1 MVTAKGDEVDRV
13 VGFELGADDYVVK
26 PYSLR
31 ELLLR
36 VEAVLRRHDAGA
48 RRARRA
54 ARWCSASCASIA
66 TRTASGSTSE
76 EVTLT
81 ALELR
86 LLSTLL
92 ERRGRVQSRPALLD
106 DVWGMSGEVTTRT
119 VDTHVKR
126 LREKLGSAGP
136 YIETVRGVG
145 YRFTPAPDH
154 ASAVGSGTTTT
165 KSHEARH
172 PRQAVRGSLRPHRAV
187 AAGGRAVPAPG
198 DRGEPARS
206 HPRRSVRAA
215 RAGRDATAAAAHRPA
230 IAAAWDA
237 LADEHRGRAPTGASR
252 SSTRR
257 AW

>member
-1 MVTAKGDEVDRV
+1 MARILVVEDEKDLQEVLSYNLRQAGHTAIVVGGGRDALVAVSEHRPDLVLLDLMLPDVSGIEICRRLKSNAETKDVPIVMVTAKGDEVDRV

-36 VEAVLRRHDAGA
+36 VDAVLRRTTPAPAGSARGALVFGKLRVDRDAHRVWVDG
-48 RRARRA
+48 
-54 ARWCSASCASIA
+54 
-66 TRTASGSTSE
+66 E

-154 ASAVGSGTTTT
+154 A
-165 KSHEARH
+165 
-172 PRQAVRGSLRPHRAV
+172 
-187 AAGGRAVPAPG
+187 AATGGDDDG
-198 DRGEPARS
+198 
-206 HPRRSVRAA
+206 
-215 RAGRDATAAAAHRPA
+215 
-230 IAAAWDA
+230 
-237 LADEHRGRAPTGASR
+237 ADEP
-252 SSTRR
+252 
-257 AW
+257 

>member
-1 MVTAKGDEVDRV
+1 MARILVVEDEKDLQEVLAYNLRQAGHTVSIVGGGREALTAIPEQRPDLVLLNLMLPNVSGVEICRKLKGDAATREIPIVMVTAKGDEVDRV

-36 VEAVLRRHDAGA
+36 VDAVLRRTSPPAGGTRGVMVFGKLRLDRDAHRVWVGDQ
-48 RRARRA
+48 
-54 ARWCSASCASIA
+54 
-66 TRTASGSTSE
+66 

-86 LLSTLL
+86 LLATLL
-92 ERRGRVQSRPALLD
+92 ERRGRVQSRPSLLD

-126 LREKLGSAGP
+126 LREKLGDAGP

-154 ASAVGSGTTTT
+154 AGAVGNGN
-165 KSHEARH
+165 
-172 PRQAVRGSLRPHRAV
+172 
-187 AAGGRAVPAPG
+187 G
-198 DRGEPARS
+198 DDDGDP
-206 HPRRSVRAA
+206 
-215 RAGRDATAAAAHRPA
+215 
-230 IAAAWDA
+230 
-237 LADEHRGRAPTGASR
+237 
-252 SSTRR
+252 
-257 AW
+257 

>member
-1 MVTAKGDEVDRV
+1 MARILVVEDEKDLQEVLAYNLRQAGHTAIVVGGGKDALAAVTEHRPDLLLLDLMLPDVSGVEICRRLKSDPTTRDLPIVMVTARGDEVDRV

-36 VEAVLRRHDAGA
+36 VEAVLRRKTPGPALGEHGVMVFAKLRVDRDAH
-48 RRARRA
+48 RV
-54 ARWCSASCASIA
+54 WVDE
-66 TRTASGSTSE
+66 E

-145 YRFTPAPDH
+145 YRFTPAADH
-154 ASAVGSGTTTT
+154 ADAIG
-165 KSHEARH
+165 
-172 PRQAVRGSLRPHRAV
+172 
-187 AAGGRAVPAPG
+187 AGGAN
-198 DRGEPARS
+198 DNEP
-206 HPRRSVRAA
+206 
-215 RAGRDATAAAAHRPA
+215 
-230 IAAAWDA
+230 
-237 LADEHRGRAPTGASR
+237 
-252 SSTRR
+252 
-257 AW
+257 

>member
-1 MVTAKGDEVDRV
+1 LQEVLAYNLRQAGHAAIVVGNGRDAMAAVAEQRPDLMLLDLMLPDVSGIEICRRLKGEALTRDLPIVMVTAKGDEVDRV

-36 VEAVLRRHDAGA
+36 IEAVLRRLTPAANAGA
-48 RRARRA
+48 ARGPLVFGKLRVDRDA
-54 ARWCSASCASIA
+54 HRVWVD
-66 TRTASGSTSE
+66 E
-76 EVTLT
+76 QEVTLT

-154 ASAVGSGTTTT
+154 ASVAGTND
-165 KSHEARH
+165 HDD
-172 PRQAVRGSLRPHRAV
+172 Q
-187 AAGGRAVPAPG
+187 
-198 DRGEPARS
+198 EP
-206 HPRRSVRAA
+206 
-215 RAGRDATAAAAHRPA
+215 
-230 IAAAWDA
+230 
-237 LADEHRGRAPTGASR
+237 
-252 SSTRR
+252 
-257 AW
+257 

>member
-1 MVTAKGDEVDRV
+1 MARILVVEDEKDLQEVLAYNLRQGGHIPIIVGNGREALSAVTEHRPDLLLLDLMLPDVSGVEICRRLKGEPATRDLPIVMVTAKGDEVDRV

-36 VEAVLRRHDAGA
+36 IEAVLRRMVPAQSSSARGPLVFGKLRVDRDAH
-48 RRARRA
+48 RV
-54 ARWCSASCASIA
+54 WVDD
-66 TRTASGSTSE
+66 E

-126 LREKLGSAGP
+126 LREKLGNAGP

-154 ASAVGSGTTTT
+154 ASAVGRGT
-165 KSHEARH
+165 SDD
-172 PRQAVRGSLRPHRAV
+172 Q
-187 AAGGRAVPAPG
+187 
-198 DRGEPARS
+198 EP
-206 HPRRSVRAA
+206 
-215 RAGRDATAAAAHRPA
+215 
-230 IAAAWDA
+230 
-237 LADEHRGRAPTGASR
+237 
-252 SSTRR
+252 
-257 AW
+257 

>member
-1 MVTAKGDEVDRV
+1 MARILVVEDEKDLQEVLAYNLRQAGHTAVVVGTGREALAAIPEQRPDLVLLDLMLPDVSGIEICRKLKGDPATRDLPIVMVTAKGDEVDRV

-36 VEAVLRRHDAGA
+36 VDAVLRRTSPAAGPVGSRGVLLFGKLRVDRDAH
-48 RRARRA
+48 RV
-54 ARWCSASCASIA
+54 WVD
-66 TRTASGSTSE
+66 E
-76 EVTLT
+76 EEITLT

-126 LREKLGSAGP
+126 LREKLGGAGP

-145 YRFTPAPDH
+145 YRFTPASDH
-154 ASAVGSGTTTT
+154 SAAVGTPG
-165 KSHEARH
+165 E
-172 PRQAVRGSLRPHRAV
+172 
-187 AAGGRAVPAPG
+187 GGAPS
-198 DRGEPARS
+198 DDDEP
-206 HPRRSVRAA
+206 
-215 RAGRDATAAAAHRPA
+215 
-230 IAAAWDA
+230 
-237 LADEHRGRAPTGASR
+237 
-252 SSTRR
+252 
-257 AW
+257 

>member
-1 MVTAKGDEVDRV
+1 MARILVVEDEKDLQEVLAYNLRGAGHVAIVVGSGREALTAVAEHRPDLMLLDLMLPDVSGIEVCRRLKSESLTRDLPIVMVTAKGDEVDRV

-36 VEAVLRRHDAGA
+36 IDAVLRRMTPAQAGA
-48 RRARRA
+48 SRGPLVFGKLRVDRDAHRV
-54 ARWCSASCASIA
+54 WVDD
-66 TRTASGSTSE
+66 E
-76 EVTLT
+76 EITLT

-154 ASAVGSGTTTT
+154 ASAVGA
-165 KSHEARH
+165 HNN
-172 PRQAVRGSLRPHRAV
+172 
-187 AAGGRAVPAPG
+187 
-198 DRGEPARS
+198 DDEP
-206 HPRRSVRAA
+206 
-215 RAGRDATAAAAHRPA
+215 
-230 IAAAWDA
+230 
-237 LADEHRGRAPTGASR
+237 
-252 SSTRR
+252 
-257 AW
+257 

>member
-1 MVTAKGDEVDRV
+1 MARILIVEDEKDLQEVLAYNLRQAGHTAIVVGAGRDALAAVTEHRPDLVLLDLMLPDISGIEICRRLKSTPSSKDVPVVMVTAKGDEVDRV

-36 VEAVLRRHDAGA
+36 VDAVLRRTAPPPAGGA
-48 RRARRA
+48 RGVMVFGKLRVDRDAHRV
-54 ARWCSASCASIA
+54 WVDD
-66 TRTASGSTSE
+66 E
-76 EVTLT
+76 EITLT

-126 LREKLGSAGP
+126 LREKLGSAGL

-154 ASAVGSGTTTT
+154 AAATGS
-165 KSHEARH
+165 
-172 PRQAVRGSLRPHRAV
+172 QN
-187 AAGGRAVPAPG
+187 GGG
-198 DRGEPARS
+198 G
-206 HPRRSVRAA
+206 
-215 RAGRDATAAAAHRPA
+215 GG
-230 IAAAWDA
+230 
-237 LADEHRGRAPTGASR
+237 ADSEGP
-252 SSTRR
+252 
-257 AW
+257 

>member
-1 MVTAKGDEVDRV
+1 MARILVVEDEKDLQEVLTYNLRQAGHIPIVVASGRDAISAVADHHPDLVLLDLMLPDASGIEVCRRLKSEMDTRDLPIVMVTAKGDEVDRV

-36 VEAVLRRHDAGA
+36 IEAVLRRRAPAQSGASRGPLVFGKLRVDRDAH
-48 RRARRA
+48 RV
-54 ARWCSASCASIA
+54 WVD
-66 TRTASGSTSE
+66 E
-76 EVTLT
+76 EEITLT

-145 YRFTPAPDH
+145 YRFTPATDH
-154 ASAVGSGTTTT
+154 ASVVGMNSN
-165 KSHEARH
+165 
-172 PRQAVRGSLRPHRAV
+172 
-187 AAGGRAVPAPG
+187 
-198 DRGEPARS
+198 DDEP
-206 HPRRSVRAA
+206 
-215 RAGRDATAAAAHRPA
+215 
-230 IAAAWDA
+230 
-237 LADEHRGRAPTGASR
+237 
-252 SSTRR
+252 
-257 AW
+257 

>member
-1 MVTAKGDEVDRV
+1 MARILVVEDEKDLQELLSYNLRRAGHTVAVVGNGNEALAAVTDQRPDLMLLDLMLPDVTGIEICRKLKGEPATRDIPIVMVTAKGDEVDRV

-36 VEAVLRRHDAGA
+36 VDAVLRRSTGGAGTPGIKGVMTFGKLRLDRDAH
-48 RRARRA
+48 RA
-54 ARWCSASCASIA
+54 WVDENEI
-66 TRTASGSTSE
+66 
-76 EVTLT
+76 TLT

-92 ERRGRVQSRPALLD
+92 ERRGRVQSRSALLD

-126 LREKLGSAGP
+126 LREKLGPAGA

-154 ASAVGSGTTTT
+154 AAAVG
-165 KSHEARH
+165 AR
-172 PRQAVRGSLRPHRAV
+172 
-187 AAGGRAVPAPG
+187 AAG
-198 DRGEPARS
+198 DDDEP
-206 HPRRSVRAA
+206 
-215 RAGRDATAAAAHRPA
+215 
-230 IAAAWDA
+230 
-237 LADEHRGRAPTGASR
+237 
-252 SSTRR
+252 
-257 AW
+257 

>member
-1 MVTAKGDEVDRV
+1 MARILVVEDERDLQEVLAYNLRQAGHTPVIVNGGREALSAIPEHRPDLVLLDLMLPDVSGIEICRKLKGDPATRDLPIVMVTAKGDEVDRV

-36 VEAVLRRHDAGA
+36 IDAVLRRTSPAPAVSARGVLVFGKLRVDRDAH
-48 RRARRA
+48 RV
-54 ARWCSASCASIA
+54 WVD
-66 TRTASGSTSE
+66 E
-76 EVTLT
+76 DEVTLT

-106 DVWGMSGEVTTRT
+106 DVWGMSGEITTRT

-154 ASAVGSGTTTT
+154 AAAVG
-165 KSHEARH
+165 
-172 PRQAVRGSLRPHRAV
+172 GSDED
-187 AAGGRAVPAPG
+187 GGP
-198 DRGEPARS
+198 
-206 HPRRSVRAA
+206 
-215 RAGRDATAAAAHRPA
+215 
-230 IAAAWDA
+230 
-237 LADEHRGRAPTGASR
+237 
-252 SSTRR
+252 
-257 AW
+257 

>member
-1 MVTAKGDEVDRV
+1 MARILVVEDEKDLQELLSYNLRRAGHTVAVVGNGTEALGAVSDHRPDLVLLDLMLPDVTGIEVCRKLKGEPATRDIPIVMVTAKGDEVDRV

-36 VEAVLRRHDAGA
+36 VDAVLRRANAGSGTSSTKGVMVFGKLRLDRDAH
-48 RRARRA
+48 
-54 ARWCSASCASIA
+54 
-66 TRTASGSTSE
+66 RTWVD
-76 EVTLT
+76 EVEITLT

-92 ERRGRVQSRPALLD
+92 ERRGRVQSRSALLD

-126 LREKLGSAGP
+126 LREKLGPAGA

-154 ASAVGSGTTTT
+154 AAAVG
-165 KSHEARH
+165 
-172 PRQAVRGSLRPHRAV
+172 
-187 AAGGRAVPAPG
+187 
-198 DRGEPARS
+198 
-206 HPRRSVRAA
+206 A
-215 RAGRDATAAAAHRPA
+215 RAGGD
-230 IAAAWDA
+230 
-237 LADEHRGRAPTGASR
+237 DES
-252 SSTRR
+252 
-257 AW
+257 